1 MHLKCPRCSFT
12 YIFCKIL
19 SVELTSVKQEDISGS
34 DQEDARFLQP
44 FVVFIL
50 SLVILTPPPSP
61 SLSLRATF
69 YAFIDLCLYITHL
82 RHMTNIYYK
91 YEHKKLTSFYEC
103 ARTLLFPE
111 ITCEMF
117 FMYSFNIA
125 LYIRKCNLCYHSE
138 KHGSFF
144 TRKCSQW
151 TGVMALVPS
160 TNCPHGDTDLCCFD
174 LLYAFKMFHLTD
186 DCFIDRPLCLSSCH
200 QLPHSLS
207 FSAKYPPI
215 WVALN

>member
-117 FMYSFNIA
+117 FMYTVLILLCTFANAIYAIIQKSMVLSSLGSAVNGLASWHWCHPQTVHTVTLIYAA
-125 LYIRKCNLCYHSE
+125 LICCMHS
-138 KHGSFF
+138 
-144 TRKCSQW
+144 KCSILRM
-151 TGVMALVPS
+151 TALLIGHCVS
-160 TNCPHGDTDLCCFD
+160 RLATSCL
-174 LLYAFKMFHLTD
+174 
-186 DCFIDRPLCLSSCH
+186 ILCLSPQSIH
-200 QLPHSLS
+200 RFGSH
-207 FSAKYPPI
+207 
-215 WVALN
+215 